1 LTPNA
6 KKDISNHHLAKFM
19 LLCNIGVIK
28 SITWIKKKLR
38 QTISRLTISSTIK
51 FYSTTFL
58 LVGSITSSAHLLAAG
73 LNTYTQNNVNNK
85 ALELSMIA
93 EFALSYREPELALHN
108 YTLLAAET
116 NSTMV
121 KQRALNIAI
130 DLDNIQSALNI
141 VTNWVK
147 QEPKDVPAL
156 FYLSHI
162 ALKAHEYELAAQTL
176 DKILN
181 LDSMADLEKILI
193 GIAPETPEDRAYLI
207 NALKTSKEQNNPSI
221 LVLIAGLE
229 AQNGQLE
236 QALATINLALKIRPK
251 ATSYILMKANLLN
264 ALGNTEDTMEWYAK
278 ASKKNKENIDIRL
291 SEAKFLIKQGQAK
304 PALEK
309 LEKIIEK
316 WPKNEEALFIA
327 GLTSIDLKQYE
338 NAEKYLI
345 ELRNSAQY
353 QNEAYYYLAV
363 NAERKDHYETAK
375 AYYRL
380 VDGSLYSVSRKN
392 MIAIFNRQNQLHD
405 ALRFLT
411 QERVNYPQYASFLYQ
426 AQANILMQMNNKKAA
441 IRLLDEAIQY
451 LPDDPEIIYTEVLL
465 LDAQTD
471 KEKLNDRL
479 TTLLEIEPNNPAYL
493 NAYAYT
499 LALQNKNLKE
509 ARKAVEVALQLAPD
523 QASILDTL
531 GFIAFLQNDF
541 EASAQALEK
550 AYTQSNSIKIGIR
563 YAKSLYMLGEL
574 DKFNQVLQQLKFHF
588 PNDPQLDTLNSLLI
602 YTPPRKS

>member
-1 LTPNA
+1 
-6 KKDISNHHLAKFM
+6 M

-93 EFALSYREPELALHN
+93 EFALSYREPELALNN
-108 YTLLAAET
+108 YTLLATET

-130 DLDNIQSALNI
+130 DLNNIQSALDI

-193 GIAPETPEDRAYLI
+193 GIAPETPDDRAYLI
-207 NALKTSKEQNNPSI
+207 NALKTSKEQHNPSI

-236 QALATINLALKIRPK
+236 QALSTINLALKIRPK

-264 ALGNTEDTMEWYAK
+264 ALGNTEDTIEWYEK

-291 SEAKFLIKQGQAK
+291 SEAKFLIKQGQSEQ
-304 PALEK
+304 ALEK

-338 NAEKYLI
+338 NAEKYLV

-392 MIAIFNRQNQLHD
+392 MIAIFDRQDQLHD

-426 AQANILMQMNNKKAA
+426 AQSNILVKMGNKQAA

-451 LPDDPEIIYTEVLL
+451 LPDDPEIIYAEVLL
-465 LDAQTD
+465 LDAQAD

-479 TTLLEIEPNNPAYL
+479 AILLEIEPNNPAYL

-499 LALQNKNLKE
+499 LALQNKKLKE
-509 ARKAVEVALQLAPD
+509 ARKAVELALQLAPD

-541 EASAQALEK
+541 ETSAQALEK

-563 YAKSLYMLGEL
+563 YAKSLYMLGEI
-574 DKFNQVLQQLKFHF
+574 DRFNQVLQQLKFNF

-602 YTPPRKS
+602 DTPPRKS